1 MTNGWGYN
9 HMSGGVWAL
18 MIFLMIIFWVVVV
31 IGVVAFMRRSPST
44 PTTSASSS
52 PSSDMPEQVLRARFA
67 RGEIDDAELRTR
79 MAALKEHQ

>member
-1 MTNGWGYN
+1 MTNGWGYH

-31 IGVVAFMRRSPST
+31 VGVVAFIRRSPST
-44 PTTSASSS
+44 LTTSASSS

-67 RGEIDDAELRTR
+67 RGEIDDAELRSR
-79 MAALKEHQ
+79 VAALNEHQ

>member
-31 IGVVAFMRRSPST
+31 IGVVAFIRRSPST

-67 RGEIDDAELRTR
+67 SGEIDDAELRTR